1 MVSNLPLKYLTYVF
15 CLDGTS
21 YAFSA
26 LTLEDTEEPKVGD
39 LGDELRQFEHLQHLY
54 LKGNDIRKIDS
65 IAHLYHLLTVN
76 CNSNNIG
83 DIKFLEELAG
93 DNQRLQF
100 LQVSS
105 PRSFR
110 NRFFSRLITVFF
122 KWLIAS

>member
-1 MVSNLPLKYLTYVF
+1 M
-15 CLDGTS
+15 
-21 YAFSA
+21 
-26 LTLEDTEEPKVGD
+26 TLEDTEEPKIGD

-76 CNSNNIG
+76 CNTNNIG
-83 DIKFLEELAG
+83 SIKFLEELAG

-110 NRFFSRLITVFF
+110 NRFFSRLIVTDCF
-122 KWLIAS
+122 L